1 MNWKIPLFELE
12 LGEEEIKAV
21 ETVMRSRWLT
31 MGEKIQE
38 FERDFASF
46 IGAKHAFALSNATAA
61 LHLSNMAL
69 GIGPGDEVIVPSL
82 TFVATANAIRYVGA
96 KPVFA
101 EVVSENDWTI
111 SPADIERR
119 ITPRTRAISVVHYAG
134 YGCDMEAIRTIAT
147 RHKLAIIE
155 DCAHS
160 PGATLAGKALGAW
173 GDAGCFSF
181 FSNKNMT
188 TGEGGMLVTDR
199 DDIAA
204 AVRGLRSHGMTTMT
218 LDRHKGHAFVYDVT
232 ALGYNYR
239 MTEMHAA
246 MGIEQLKRLPRW
258 NEQRADV
265 VRCYREAL
273 IRVPGIT
280 VPFAGHRGKST
291 YHIMPVLLP
300 AGTVR
305 QSVMEALKA
314 AGIQTSV
321 HYRPIH
327 TFSAYENEAAK
338 GLALTE
344 SIGTRALTLPL
355 YPSMTR
361 SQVEMVAD
369 ALRAALAG

>member
-1 MNWKIPLFELE
+1 MTWQIPLFELE
-12 LGEEEIKAV
+12 LGEEEIRAV
-21 ETVMRSRWLT
+21 QAVMRSRWLT

-38 FERDFASF
+38 FEKTFAAF
-46 IGAKHAFALSNATAA
+46 VGAKHAFALSNATAA

-134 YGCDMEAIRTIAT
+134 YACDMEAIRDIAS

-160 PGATLAGKALGAW
+160 PGAMLSGRALGAW

-239 MTEMHAA
+239 MTEIHAA
-246 MGIEQLKRLPRW
+246 MGLEQLKRLPRW
-258 NEQRADV
+258 NAQRAEV
-265 VRCYREAL
+265 VRWYREAL
-273 IRVPGIT
+273 KSVPGLS
-280 VPFAGHRGKST
+280 VPFAGHRGEST

-300 AGTVR
+300 AGAVR
-305 QSVMEALKA
+305 QTVMESLKA
-314 AGIQTSV
+314 AGIQSSV

-327 TFSAYENEAAK
+327 TFTAYENEGAT
-338 GLALTE
+338 GLSLTE
-344 SIGTRALTLPL
+344 SIGMRALTLPL
-355 YPSMTR
+355 FPAMTPT
-361 SQVEMVAD
+361 QVSTVAA
-369 ALRAALAG
+369 ALRTAILG